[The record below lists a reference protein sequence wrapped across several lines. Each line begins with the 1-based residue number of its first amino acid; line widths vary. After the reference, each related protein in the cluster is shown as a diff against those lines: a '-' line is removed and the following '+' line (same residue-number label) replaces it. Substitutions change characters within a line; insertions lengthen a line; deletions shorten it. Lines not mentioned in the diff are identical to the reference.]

1 MCYKIQIVSNVDVCV
16 GEGESCEGDKTCC
29 NNLKCERIVKKG
41 VDWLAFCFN
50 LKCERIVKKGV
61 DCDSAIAFDMAMNGM
76 AMDEWSHLVT
86 CASESTANFCKKLVN
101 KTQDMIGDKTDYVE

>member
-1 MCYKIQIVSNVDVCV
+1 MCYKFQIVSNVDVCV

-29 NNLKCERIVKKG
+29 N
-41 VDWLAFCFN
+41 N